1 MQGDYAE
8 LVFEVKN
15 ISKTIRDI
23 VKVRKEIEKT
33 GKETKNLQDTLVSG
47 WSFGKVFQA
56 MQKFGDA
63 FRDVQVTM
71 KSFSSVYGSFNKRAD
86 DGVKMLI
93 NDFQETERS
102 AKKLLNLLGSRTI
115 NLGLDPEE
123 FTKIN
128 VELARITQEISA
140 ATGLKVEE
148 VGKKL
153 SQSLAGEVGGLKD
166 LGIIIN
172 SSSRNFKDAV
182 SKLQQTGI
190 TEEAAKAMVIFGQIQ
205 QQTKKFD
212 GSFKE
217 GAKSIS
223 QAFGNIQNTLTSG
236 AFAKAGESLSKMLV
250 PILNVIDKILG
261 NDIVAHL
268 TGITLAVGSLTVAVL
283 LLKKAVGGFSEFIG
297 LSGIIGKGGGLLAK
311 LAPGLTKA
319 IMGLVP
325 VITSALAGVGAALV
339 AALPYILAAALAAGL
354 TIALVKT
361 VQLIRQKG
369 FVGAAKAI
377 GEWFVG
383 LGESIVNWFKG
394 KGFKSNKEL
403 KQIEEDQKSMAF
415 AKKLDE
421 LKEKLNA
428 NIKEIN
434 GAWASFWDEWNKNS
448 RFDFFVKESSQ
459 SAQDVKKKMME
470 GSTKVVDMLMSNQQ
484 LVYYLGQMQDGLFK
498 VSKNILS
505 SQEVGD
511 KNKLYDSIVHIYDNF
526 GEELKEIGVTA
537 RKLKKRVGANGETIV
552 DEKEINNLFS
562 SAVFEKD
569 FVKIREFILKK
580 YGEEVAKWAFVKRQA
595 NRAGA
600 PNVKV
605 PSKEDIQKQLG
616 INDTFSLFEKTTAEA
631 IKESFDK
638 LSDKDFMKL
647 GGELLSFKEKFK
659 EIYNNVK
666 KGFDDWTLDVDG
678 MDLSKFRELTKSD
691 KFRVQLAS
699 LLKAIGDS
707 SLKKFEASKE
717 LNEAFWKDR
726 ALFKQMIDKE
736 TNALK
741 EWRKDKWDIISNSFN
756 VLGDL
761 QVPGVDDLEGKLKK
775 QNDKILKFKNL
786 FNIDT
791 ILNGFSIPDKF
802 NADHIINE
810 KKSALLKNTKLLAK
824 LFQITEE
831 ELGKLSNE
839 EINKRLDLSFKD
851 ERTRLESEEEL
862 FKKSMDPYTEKE
874 KIALLKE
881 LQQHYMDKFNIEME
895 GLEKERQYIEA
906 TNDFIKQTLATAME
920 WKAQGISAI
929 QSNTMEGY
937 KFMTSGYGALGNFS
951 SVINQ
956 KNNEETA
963 LQKETNKLI
972 QNAKGVI
979 EQIDK
984 KISELVGNAP
994 TLTFVN

>member
-23 VKVRKEIEKT
+23 VRVRKEIEKT
-33 GKETKNLQDTLVSG
+33 GKETKNLQDTILSG
-47 WSFGKVFQA
+47 WSFGKVFQSI
-56 MQKFGDA
+56 QKFGDA
-63 FRDVQVTM
+63 FKDVQITM
-71 KSFSSVYGSFNKRAD
+71 RSFGSIYGEFNKRAD
-86 DGVKMLI
+86 SGVKMLMK
-93 NDFQETERS
+93 DFQETERS
-102 AKKLLNLLGSRTI
+102 AKKLLNLLGSRTM
-115 NLGLDPEE
+115 NLGLDPNE
-123 FTKIN
+123 FTKVN

-140 ATGLKVEE
+140 ATGQNLEE

-172 SSSRNFKDAV
+172 SSGDKFKDAV
-182 SKLQQTGI
+182 QKLKTTGL
-190 TEEAAKAMVIFGQIQ
+190 TEEAAKAMVIFNEIQ
-205 QQTKKFD
+205 KQTQKFD

-217 GAKSIS
+217 GAKSITQS
-223 QAFGNIQNTLTSG
+223 FGNIQNTLTSG
-236 AFAKAGESLSKMLV
+236 AFAKAGETLSKILV
-250 PILNVIDKILG
+250 PILNTIDKILG

-268 TGITLAVGSLTVAVL
+268 TGITLAIGSLTVAVL
-283 LLKKAVGGFSEFIG
+283 LLKKAVGGFSDFIG
-297 LSGIIGKGGGLLAK
+297 LSGLIGKGGGLLAK

-319 IMGLVP
+319 IMGLLP
-325 VITSALAGVGAALV
+325 VITSALAAVGSALV
-339 AALPYILAAALAAGL
+339 AALPVILAAALAVGL
-354 TIALVKT
+354 TVALVKT

-394 KGFKSNKEL
+394 KGFKSDKEL
-403 KQIEEDQKSMAF
+403 KQLEEDQKSMAF

-421 LKEKLNA
+421 LKAKLNA

-434 GAWASFWDEWNKNS
+434 GAWASFWDAWNKGSGFN
-448 RFDFFVKESSQ
+448 FFVKESTQ
-459 SAQDVKKKMME
+459 SAKDIRKKLQE
-470 GSTKVVDMLMSNQQ
+470 DTTKIQNTLLENQK
-484 LVYYLGQMQDGLFK
+484 LVYFLGHMQDGLFK

-526 GEELKEIGVTA
+526 GEELQKIGVTT

-605 PSKEDIQKQLG
+605 PSKEEIQKQLG

-638 LSDKDFMKL
+638 LSDDDFMKL
-647 GGELLSFKEKFK
+647 GGELASFKEKFK
-659 EIYNNVK
+659 GIYENVK

-707 SLKKFEASKE
+707 TLKKFETSKE

-756 VLGDL
+756 VLGEL
-761 QVPGVDDLEGKLKK
+761 QVPGVGDLEGKLKNQK
-775 QNDKILKFKNL
+775 DKILKFKNL

-802 NADHIINE
+802 NAESKLNGL
-810 KKSALLKNTKLLAK
+810 KSALLKDTQKLAK
-824 LFQITEE
+824 LFQITED
-831 ELGKLSNE
+831 ELAKLSKE
-839 EINKRLDLSFKD
+839 EIGKRLDKALQA
-851 ERTRLESEEEL
+851 ERSRLESEEEL
-862 FKKSMDPYTEKE
+862 YKKSMDPYTEKE

-881 LQQHYMDKFNIEME
+881 LQQHYLDKFNIEME
-895 GLEKERQYIEA
+895 GLEKERQYIEE
-906 TNDFIKQTLATAME
+906 TNNFIKESLSKALE
-920 WKAQGISAI
+920 WSPQGISAI

-937 KFMTSGYGALGNFS
+937 KFMTSGFKDLGNFS

-956 KNNEETA
+956 KNNDEVV
-963 LQKETNKLI
+963 LQKQTNDLI
-972 QNAKGVI
+972 KGAKTI
-979 EQIDK
+979 IDQIDK
-984 KISELVGNAP
+984 KIADLVGNAP

>member
-23 VKVRKEIEKT
+23 VRVRKEIEKT
-33 GKETKNLQDTLVSG
+33 GKETKNLQDTILSG
-47 WSFGKVFQA
+47 WSFGKVFQSI
-56 MQKFGDA
+56 QKFGDA
-63 FRDVQVTM
+63 FKDVQITM
-71 KSFSSVYGSFNKRAD
+71 KSFGSIYGEFNKRAD

-93 NDFQETERS
+93 KDFQETERS

-115 NLGLDPEE
+115 NLGLDPNE

-128 VELARITQEISA
+128 VELARITEEISA
-140 ATGLKVEE
+140 ATGQRLEE

-172 SSSRNFKDAV
+172 SSGDKFKDAV
-182 SKLQQTGI
+182 QKLKTTGL
-190 TEEAAKAMVIFGQIQ
+190 TEEAAKAMVIFNEIQ
-205 QQTKKFD
+205 KQTKKFD

-217 GAKSIS
+217 GAKSITQS
-223 QAFGNIQNTLTSG
+223 FGNIQNTLTSG
-236 AFAKAGESLSKMLV
+236 AFAKAGETLSQMLV
-250 PILNVIDKILG
+250 PILNTIDKILG

-268 TGITLAVGSLTVAVL
+268 TGITLAIGSLTVAVL

-297 LSGIIGKGGGLLAK
+297 LSGIIGKGGSLLAK

-319 IMGLVP
+319 IMGLLP
-325 VITSALAGVGAALV
+325 VITSALAAVGSALV

-354 TIALVKT
+354 TVALVKT

-394 KGFKSNKEL
+394 NGFKSNKEL
-403 KQIEEDQKSMAF
+403 KQLEEDQKSMAF

-421 LKEKLNA
+421 LKDKLNS
-428 NIKEIN
+428 NIKEIS
-434 GAWASFWDEWNKNS
+434 AAYKSFWEEWNKGS
-448 RFDFFVKESSQ
+448 RFDFFVKDSTQ
-459 SAQDVKKKMME
+459 SAKDIKEKMRE
-470 GSTKVVDMLMSNQQ
+470 DTTKIKNTLLENNKLFHYLASMQAGLSN
-484 LVYYLGQMQDGLFK
+484 
-498 VSKNILS
+498 VSRTILS
-505 SQEVGD
+505 SQKSD
-511 KNKLYDSIVHIYDNF
+511 KKNKLYDSIVHIYENF
-526 GEELKEIGVTA
+526 GEELQKIGVTA
-537 RKLKKRVGANGETIV
+537 RKLKNRVGVNGETVV

-580 YGEEVAKWAFVKRQA
+580 YADEVAKWASIKRQA

-600 PNVKV
+600 PDVKV

-616 INDTFSLFEKTTAEA
+616 INETMGMFQTYTDELFKKGFEVISDDEFKEPKSSLN
-631 IKESFDK
+631 
-638 LSDKDFMKL
+638 
-647 GGELLSFKEKFK
+647 SFKELRSKLVKFKEDFK
-659 EIYNNVK
+659 EIYNKVK
-666 KGFDDWTLDVDG
+666 KGYDDWTLDVAG
-678 MDLSKFRELTKSD
+678 MEFQKFKELTKSD

-699 LLKAIGDS
+699 LLKAIGDQ
-707 SLKKFEASKE
+707 SLQNIDGVKE
-717 LNEAFWKDR
+717 THEAFLKNR

-761 QVPGVDDLEGKLKK
+761 QVPGVDNLERKLKNQK
-775 QNDKILKFKNL
+775 DKILKFKNL

-791 ILNGFSIPDKF
+791 ILNGFSIPDEFK
-802 NADHIINE
+802 A
-810 KKSALLKNTKLLAK
+810 
-824 LFQITEE
+824 EE
-831 ELGKLSNE
+831 ELYKKL
-839 EINKRLDLSFKD
+839 
-851 ERTRLESEEEL
+851 
-862 FKKSMDPYTEKE
+862 MDPYTEKE

-881 LQQHYMDKFNIEME
+881 LQQHYLDKFNIEME
-895 GLEKERQYIEA
+895 GLEKERQYIEE
-906 TNDFIKQTLATAME
+906 TNNFIQQSLS
-920 WKAQGISAI
+920 KALDWVPQGISAI

-937 KFMTSGYGALGNFS
+937 KFMTSGFKDLGNFS

-956 KNNEETA
+956 KNNQEVI
-963 LQKETNKLI
+963 LQTRANDLI
-972 QNAKGVI
+972 SKTKDVVSEI
-979 EQIDK
+979 SRKIDD
-984 KISELVGNAP
+984 LVGNTGP
-994 TLTFVN
+994 SISVVN

>member
-8 LVFEVKN
+8 LIFEVKN
-15 ISKTIRDI
+15 INKTIRDI

-71 KSFSSVYGSFNKRAD
+71 RSFSSVYGSFNQRAD
-86 DGVKMLI
+86 NGVKMLI

-115 NLGLDPEE
+115 NLGLDPDE

-250 PILNVIDKILG
+250 PILNTIDKILA

-297 LSGIIGKGGGLLAK
+297 LSGLLSKGGGLLAK

-354 TIALVKT
+354 TVALVKT
-361 VQLIRQKG
+361 VQLIKQKG
-369 FVGAAKAI
+369 FAGAAKAI
-377 GEWFVG
+377 GEWFTG

-403 KQIEEDQKSMAF
+403 QAEVDEKKSAEM
-415 AKKLDE
+415 AKKLEE
-421 LKEKLNA
+421 LKAKLNA
-428 NIKEIN
+428 NLDEIN
-434 GAWASFWDEWNKNS
+434 AAYKDFMESFTKNAG
-448 RFDFFVKESSQ
+448 FNFFVKESKV
-459 SAQDVKKKMME
+459 SAGEVKANMRKAASEVEKKLLE
-470 GSTKVVDMLMSNQQ
+470 NQGIFKLLGS
-484 LVYYLGQMQDGLFK
+484 MQDGLAS
-498 VSKNILS
+498 VSRTILS
-505 SQEVGD
+505 SLKTQ
-511 KNKLYDSIVHIYDNF
+511 NKTDLYDTIAEYSEKF
-526 GEELKEIGVTA
+526 KKEFEDMGIDVS
-537 RKLKKRVGANGETIV
+537 KFKRRIDETGKVQV
-552 DEKEINNLFS
+552 DEKAITQLFQ
-562 SAVFEKD
+562 SAGFEKD
-569 FVKIREFILKK
+569 FLKIREFILKK
-580 YGEEVAKWAFVKRQA
+580 YVQEVNKWKFVKSQA

-605 PSKEDIQKQLG
+605 PSEDEIKEQLG
-616 INDTFSLFEKTTAEA
+616 ISKTHAMFEAYTKELFEKGFEA
-631 IKESFDK
+631 I
-638 LSDKDFMKL
+638 SDDEFMDLGTKILEFQSRFKDIY
-647 GGELLSFKEKFK
+647 EK
-659 EIYNNVK
+659 VK
-666 KGFDDWTLDVDG
+666 KNYGDWTLDVGG
-678 MDLSKFRELTKSD
+678 MELDKFRELTKSD
-691 KFRVQLAS
+691 KFRVQLAE
-699 LLKAIGDS
+699 LLKAIGDQTIANIDAAA
-707 SLKKFEASKE
+707 KTQEE
-717 LNEAFWKDR
+717 FWKNR
-726 ALFKQMIDKE
+726 ATFIKLVNEE
-736 TNALK
+736 TSALK
-741 EWRKDKWDIISNSFN
+741 EWRKDKWDIISNSYSTLENFHI
-756 VLGDL
+756 
-761 QVPGVDDLEGKLKK
+761 PGIDNLSDKLKNQISK
-775 QNDKILKFKNL
+775 INDFKNMFKIDDILKGVK
-786 FNIDT
+786 
-791 ILNGFSIPDKF
+791 IPDAK
-802 NADHIINE
+802 NAEMRINRMRDELTNNLSLLSKLTE
-810 KKSALLKNTKLLAK
+810 KPL
-824 LFQITEE
+824 E
-831 ELGKLSNE
+831 ELQKMSKEDISSLVKKITQKTYEG
-839 EINKRLDLSFKD
+839 FK
-851 ERTRLESEEEL
+851 SEEDL

-874 KIALLKE
+874 KISLLKE
-881 LQQHYMDKFNIEME
+881 LQQHYMDKFHIEME
-895 GLEKERQYIEA
+895 GLEKERQYIEE

-956 KNNEETA
+956 KNNEEA
-963 LQKETNKLI
+963 VLQKQTNELI
-972 QNAKGVI
+972 KGTKTL
-979 EQIDK
+979 IDS
-984 KISELVGNAP
+984 INNRLNELIGNAP